1 MGAGPGAAAAPVDG
15 APADA
20 APAAAGD
27 AAKPAV
33 KRVRKAPTPGTGA

>member
-1 MGAGPGAAAAPVDG
+1 VRAGDGTDKPAEAGGA
-15 APADA
+15 
-20 APAAAGD
+20 D